1 MYQSIASNEACGR
14 TKEFFSNNEVN
25 EKSFHFEVTHSTS
38 YKMQKNFQ
46 TKSLASTSGSICP
59 TNIVFSS

>member
-38 YKMQKNFQ
+38 YKMQKKFQ
-46 TKSLASTSGSICP
+46 TKSLVLHGQSVRQILF
-59 TNIVFSS
+59 FSN